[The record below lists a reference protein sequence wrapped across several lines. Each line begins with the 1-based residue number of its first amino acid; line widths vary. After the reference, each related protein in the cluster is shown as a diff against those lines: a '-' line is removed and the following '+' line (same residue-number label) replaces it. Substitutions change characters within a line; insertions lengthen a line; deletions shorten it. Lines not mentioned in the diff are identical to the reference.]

1 MGILFP
7 CDSCNSCFSC
17 QKETDKDQNFYKT
30 EKKNEICSIISNDEI
45 NQKTKK
51 EINQDLSENINI
63 NIDKKLYGFL
73 NPGNDCFMNASLQLM
88 THIDELTYFIKKS
101 CENDI
106 DKENENIE
114 LKYKYYNIIKEIE
127 EENGDKSIN
136 GGAIKEEIG
145 KLDERFKTNDQQDA
159 SEFISFFIGKL
170 LEETQGTKE
179 ISNLEDELKELD
191 ESEQEGFK
199 RLWKRFF
206 LRKGKSYIVDLF
218 YGILRVETRNK
229 KDDKLISIRFNMFN
243 ILELPIYY
251 LDKEYYKIYIEN
263 IFKNNFLEKKDND
276 DGQTYDITTIY
287 RLPKYLI
294 VFLNRTVN
302 NRYLDMKVI
311 YKKSIDLTPYI
322 NSKQN
327 KEKKNNIYNLCGI
340 IEYHTYNS
348 KNGHYT
354 ATSLCGNQWY
364 FFNDSFIKEKD
375 DIDDLDNEIILAYE
389 RK

>member
-1 MGILFP
+1 MYTKKYNSIRKKWVMGLSNFTYYY
-7 CDSCNSCFSC
+7 DNK
-17 QKETDKDQNFYKT
+17 KENKSLKI
-30 EKKNEICSIISNDEI
+30 EKKKNNYFSDCSGYYDNNYYYSN
-45 NQKTKK
+45 NYSYTQ
-51 EINQDLSENINI
+51 NL
-63 NIDKKLYGFL
+63 
-73 NPGNDCFMNASLQLM
+73 CFMNSSIQILSHLEEFRDW
-88 THIDELTYFIKKS
+88 ILSINFDS
-101 CENDI
+101 
-106 DKENENIE
+106 DKTLLKATRDLFEEMENE
-114 LKYKYYNIIKEIE
+114 
-127 EENGDKSIN
+127 KSPEKSSVKS
-136 GGAIKEEIG
+136 IKEEIG

-179 ISNLEDELKELD
+179 INNLEDELKELD

-375 DIDDLDNEIILAYE
+375 DIDDLDDEIILAYE

>member
-206 LRKGKSYIVDLF
+206 LRKGKSYM
-218 YGILRVETRNK
+218 
-229 KDDKLISIRFNMFN
+229 LIYFM
-243 ILELPIYY
+243 
-251 LDKEYYKIYIEN
+251 EY
-263 IFKNNFLEKKDND
+263 
-276 DGQTYDITTIY
+276 
-287 RLPKYLI
+287 
-294 VFLNRTVN
+294 
-302 NRYLDMKVI
+302 
-311 YKKSIDLTPYI
+311 
-322 NSKQN
+322 
-327 KEKKNNIYNLCGI
+327 
-340 IEYHTYNS
+340 
-348 KNGHYT
+348 
-354 ATSLCGNQWY
+354 
-364 FFNDSFIKEKD
+364 
-375 DIDDLDNEIILAYE
+375 
-389 RK
+389 